1 MAYTVSGLT
10 TYVETN
16 KDALI
21 KSVVLGAKY
30 GDTIQKLA
38 KQLGV
43 KTKERLNYL
52 SVDPVLQNGQGCGFS
67 AQGSTVLTDREIET
81 AIFKVNDSWCPDT
94 LLQKFAEY
102 MVKFG
107 ANRNA
112 EDGMPFESEILS
124 EIEKKINEK
133 MEEQVWIGDKSNSA
147 RTDLIDGFLT
157 QALGADSASTIAVSY
172 TAATSAISLY
182 EAVKAVI
189 MKIPE
194 EIIDKAT
201 VFLSPAVYR
210 SLVFELAE
218 KNMFHFPTDRDGN
231 EIETNDIIFPATN
244 VRVHKTMGLKG
255 DKKHIYAS
263 VYENM
268 VYAADLMNDKEEAR
282 LWFSDDQD
290 LYCLKIKWN
299 AGVATLYPDEV
310 VVLTST
316 NDLV

>member
-21 KSVVLGAKY
+21 KSVVLGSKY
-30 GDTIQKLA
+30 GDTIQNLR

-52 SVDPVLQNGQGCGFS
+52 DVDPVLQNGEGCGFS
-67 AQGSTVLTDREIET
+67 AQGQTVLSERDIET
-81 AIFKVNDSWCPDT
+81 AIYKVNDSWCPDS
-94 LLQKFAEY
+94 LLSKYAEY
-102 MVKFG
+102 MVRFG
-107 ANRNA
+107 ANANA
-112 EDGMPFESEILS
+112 EDGMPFESEIIS
-124 EIEKKINEK
+124 EIEKKINQK
-133 MEEQVWIGDKSNSA
+133 MEEQVWIGDKSA
-147 RTDLIDGFLT
+147 TGRTDLIDGFLT

-182 EAVKAVI
+182 DAVKAVI
-189 MKIPE
+189 MKLPE
-194 EIIDKAT
+194 EIVDDAV
-201 VFLSPAVYR
+201 VFLSPSIYR

-218 KNMFHFPTDRDGN
+218 KNMFHFPTDKEGN
-231 EIETNDIIFPATN
+231 EIESNDIIFPATD
-244 VRVHKTMGLKG
+244 VRVHKTFGLKG

-263 VYENM
+263 TYGNM

-282 LWFSDDQD
+282 LWFSDDDD
-290 LYCLKIKWN
+290 LYKLKIKWN
-299 AGVATLYPDEV
+299 AGVKTLYPDAV